1 LEIKAYEKNFNMNNV
16 DKPLRFVK
24 FIKKKNDKKYSQIL
38 LISTSFEIPLKVLYK
53 IISARW
59 DIENSV
65 FNNLKTYCALDR
77 CFVHNINAIEAILYL
92 MIIAS
97 NLMQLFINRRLKSF
111 IKSQKEVV
119 RLIIKELYL
128 LRENRQLIFNT
139 T

>member
-1 LEIKAYEKNFNMNNV
+1 MDNV
-16 DKPLRFVK
+16 DKPLRYVK
-24 FIKKKNDKKYSQIL
+24 FTKKKNDKKYSQVL
-38 LISTSFEIPLKVLYK
+38 LITTSFEIPLKVLYK

-59 DIENSV
+59 DIENSA
-65 FNNLKTYCALDR
+65 FNNLKTYSALDR

-111 IKSQKEVV
+111 IKSQKEVI

-128 LRENRQLIFNT
+128 SRENKALIFNT